1 MVQVEVGR
9 RPRPARKQRRRFP
22 GFMTG
27 ALLSHRDVSVPSA
40 GRWRCLEIIYRHD
53 GADGGGTASCSAHS
67 ETSLRQS
74 ELSLIWLLIG
84 QKHETVCWL
93 REKKRERAETNAGQR
108 FSDGVTNLVS

>member
-27 ALLSHRDVSVPSA
+27 
-40 GRWRCLEIIYRHD
+40 GCWRCLEIIYRHD